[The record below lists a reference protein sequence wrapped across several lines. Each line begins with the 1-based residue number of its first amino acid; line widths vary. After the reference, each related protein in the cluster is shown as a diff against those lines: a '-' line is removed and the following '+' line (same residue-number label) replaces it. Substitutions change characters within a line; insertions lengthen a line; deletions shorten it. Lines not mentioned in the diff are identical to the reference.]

1 MLTVS
6 THPRTIEFRQIGV
19 VHTPF
24 DARDDAPRQGER
36 EEARGTVVLSEEFTG
51 GIVGLEP
58 GDEVDVIWVADRA
71 ARDVLEARGR
81 GVFTTRSPA
90 RPNPICVTR
99 CTVRTISDDRRRID
113 LVGVDMLDRSPI
125 LDLKAPIR

>member
-1 MLTVS
+1 MS
-6 THPRTIEFRQIGV
+6 THPRTFEFRPIGV

-24 DARDDAPRQGER
+24 DDSDEAPRQGGS
-36 EEARGTVVLSEEFTG
+36 EADRGTVVLAEEYTA

-58 GDEVDVIWVADRA
+58 GTELDVIWVADRA
-71 ARDVLEARGR
+71 DRDVLEARGR

-99 CTVRTISDDRRRID
+99 CTVRAISDDRRRID
-113 LVGVDMLDRSPI
+113 LVGVDMLDESPV
-125 LDLKAPIR
+125 LDLKAPIH

>member
-1 MLTVS
+1 MSINQRTV
-6 THPRTIEFRQIGV
+6 EFRQIGV

-24 DARDDAPRQGER
+24 DSRDDAPRQGVR
-36 EEARGTVVLSEEFTG
+36 EEARGTVVLSEEFTA

-58 GDEVDVIWVADRA
+58 GDELDVLWVADQA

-99 CTVRTISDDRRRID
+99 CTVRAISDGRRRID
-113 LVGVDMLDRSPI
+113 LVGVDMLDGSPI
-125 LDLKAPIR
+125 LDLKVPIR

>member
-1 MLTVS
+1 MS
-6 THPRTIEFRQIGV
+6 NHSRTFEFRPVGV

-24 DARDDAPRQGER
+24 EDRDEAPRQGGN
-36 EEARGTVVLSEEFTG
+36 EEARGTVVLFEGYTA

-58 GDEVDVIWVADRA
+58 DDELDVIWVADRA
-71 ARDVLEARGR
+71 DRDVLEARGR

-99 CTVRTISDDRRRID
+99 CAVRAISEDRRRID
-113 LVGVDMLDRSPI
+113 VVGVDMLDESPI
-125 LDLKAPIR
+125 LDLKAPIH